1 MTAIELVQLK
11 AFARIDGALLS
22 LLFVATFACY
32 VVGLTSPTYG
42 FLAMLTVVLTPVFV
56 GMRLKKFR
64 DDSLEGKISFLR
76 GWFYVCLMFFYGGL
90 LFALIQYAY
99 LAYMDHGYM
108 VSVITQVFATPEN
121 HEMITKMGMADQI
134 SESLH
139 MLQTM
144 RPIDFALD
152 MLTTLIMAGMM
163 LGLPIAAVMQ
173 RKVKIEN
180 GGKEN
185 TR

>member
-1 MTAIELVQLK
+1 MTGPEYIQLK

-22 LLFVATFACY
+22 LLFVAAFVCY

-42 FLAMLTVVLTPVFV
+42 LLAMLTIVLIPVFAV
-56 GMRLKKFR
+56 IRLKRFR
-64 DDSLEGKISFLR
+64 DNGLMGKISFLR
-76 GWFYVCLMFFYGGL
+76 AWFYVSLMFFYGGL
-90 LFALIQYAY
+90 LFALVQYAY
-99 LAYMDHGYM
+99 LAYIDHGYM
-108 VSVITQVFATPEN
+108 LMIITEMLSSPETAG
-121 HEMITKMGMADQI
+121 IIKQMGMADQI

-139 MLQTM
+139 ILQTM

-173 RKVKIEN
+173 KK
-180 GGKEN
+180 GKEIN
-185 TR
+185 LE